1 MVATTDLT
9 IAEYQRRAKQ
19 TDRLPSDD
27 STGVDPRLAPLLGL
41 VGEIGTLIAEY
52 KKHLRDGTA
61 YESFEDSVEEDL
73 GDILWYVASAATRFN
88 LSLEMVAQ
96 KNLRKASDRW
106 GESLG
111 TARLQGSL
119 SFSFDSAFPLDEQ
132 LPREF
137 DVEIRS
143 VEDDSASEPK
153 VEVIW
158 DNRRVADRL
167 GDNTYD
173 DTGYRFHD
181 VFHLANA
188 AVLGWSPVARARI
201 FNRKRKSDPRID
213 DVEDGG
219 RAIVIEEAIAAYM
232 FAYARVHNYL
242 DGVTS
247 LDFHALKMFKAFT
260 AGLEVQARP
269 LWQVEDAIL
278 QGVAAWRQLRR
289 HGGGVLRGSLRRRS
303 LEYLP
308 PGGV

>member
-1 MVATTDLT
+1 MTLDD
-9 IAEYQRRAKQ
+9 YQRQAQQ

-27 STGVDPRLAPLLGL
+27 GADVDPRLAPLLGL
-41 VGEIGTLIAEY
+41 VGEVGTLIAEY

-61 YESFEDSVEEDL
+61 YELFEDNVEEDL
-73 GDILWYVASAATRFN
+73 GDVLWYLASAASRFN
-88 LSLEMVAQ
+88 LSLETVAQ
-96 KNLRKASDRW
+96 KNLRKIFDRW
-106 GESLG
+106 GETPG
-111 TARLQGSL
+111 AARLEHSPDDW
-119 SFSFDSAFPLDEQ
+119 FDAAFPPKEQ

-137 DVEIRS
+137 EVEIRS
-143 VEDDSASEPK
+143 VEDDSASEPR

-158 DNRRVADRL
+158 ENTRVANRL

-188 AVLGWSPVARARI
+188 AVLGWSPVARANI
-201 FNRKRKSDPRID
+201 FNRKRKSDPKID

-269 LWQVEDAIL
+269 LWQVEEAIL
-278 QGVAAWRQLRR
+278 QGVAAWRQLRQ
-289 HGGGVLRGSLRRRS
+289 HGSGVLRGSLRRRS

-308 PGGV
+308 PGGE